1 MTLLNMISTPVVTE
15 ISRNGTMI
23 EERKDTY
30 SLFGNLSSPKL
41 SMQSSRTTANGEF
54 VTVRTILAYDAKSN
68 PQWIN
73 SKGLDVVYIWGYEG
87 QYPIAEIKNATLE
100 QVKAALGY
108 YWGLISSSLTSSSP
122 IYPTM
127 VKLDALRTSLPD
139 AKVTTITYKPGIGP
153 TSITDP
159 RGVINKYY
167 FDNFGRLTKVTEK
180 ANASAQ
186 ENIIS
191 SHSYNYANK

>member
-1 MTLLNMISTPVVTE
+1 MRRCCVRRV
-15 ISRNGTMI
+15 SRWPM
-23 EERKDTY
+23 
-30 SLFGNLSSPKL
+30 
-41 SMQSSRTTANGEF
+41 
-54 VTVRTILAYDAKSN
+54 
-68 PQWIN
+68 WIN

-100 QVKAALGY
+100 QVKAALGS
-108 YWGLISSSLTSSSP
+108 YWGLITSSLTSSSP

-127 VKLDALRTSLPD
+127 DKLDALRTSLPD

-167 FDNFGRLTKVTEK
+167 YDNFGRLTKVTEK